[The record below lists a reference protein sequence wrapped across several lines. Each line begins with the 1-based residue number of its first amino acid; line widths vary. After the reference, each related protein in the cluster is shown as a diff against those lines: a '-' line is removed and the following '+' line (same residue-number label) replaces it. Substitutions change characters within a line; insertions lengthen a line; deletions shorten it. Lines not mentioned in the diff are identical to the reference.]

1 MAKPGLAR
9 RALAEAFATF
19 ALVSAGCGAIIADAE
34 RDQALGT
41 VGIGAVF
48 GLVILAMVYATGSSV
63 RSSVRSFCGSP
74 GRERRQISGRPCRP
88 SERDRRSSTRAQ

>member
-19 ALVSAGCGAIIADAE
+19 ALVFAGCGAIIAAAE

-48 GLVILAMVYATGSSV
+48 GLVILAATRHFPAREAAAYIPAQLVGAVVRRSGHRQPPTGS
-63 RSSVRSFCGSP
+63 GAN
-74 GRERRQISGRPCRP
+74 ILM
-88 SERDRRSSTRAQ
+88 A